1 MSGGED
7 LVEDY
12 AAHEEEIDTE
22 SPEDDFFRL
31 GELAAGDVVFLF
43 GGDELIGFER
53 GDDGGE
59 VGLMV
64 VAH

>member
-22 SPEDDFFRL
+22 RPEENFFPA
-31 GELAAGDVVFLF
+31 GEVAAGNVVFLF
-43 GGDELIGFER
+43 GGDEL
-53 GDDGGE
+53 
-59 VGLMV
+59 VGLE
-64 VAH
+64 